1 MQLDKLTLKSQEALQ
16 EAQRIAHGYSHQEVD
31 CEHLLLAL
39 LGQNES
45 LVPEL
50 LQKIGTPPAK
60 LQPDLEKELARR
72 HKVQGTSSSDV
83 YLSPNLKK
91 ALDAAQS
98 EAGKLK
104 DDYVSTEHL
113 LLGLLAEGGAS
124 LKQIF
129 KTHGLK
135 RDTVLKALAGLR
147 GNQRVTDENPE
158 AKFQALDKYGRDL
171 TALARQGKID
181 PVIGRDEEIRRVM
194 QVLTR
199 RTKNNPVLIGEPG
212 VGKTAIAEGLARR
225 IVSGDVPE
233 SLKNK
238 RLIAMDLSAMIAGAK
253 YRGEFEDRLKAFLK
267 EIVASEGKIILFID
281 ELHTIVGAGAAEGA
295 TDAANILKPQLAR
308 GELRCIGATTLDEYR
323 KHIEKDPALE
333 RRFQPVMVEEPTVEA
348 TIAILRGLKERYE
361 VHHGVRIQDSA
372 LVAAATLSNRYITD
386 RFLPDKA
393 IDLVDEAAS
402 RIKMELDSK
411 PTELDQL
418 DRQILQLEIERTS
431 LAKEKDAASKE
442 RLKLIDKET
451 ANLKDK
457 SKALTAQW
465 QNEKAGVNA
474 VSVVQSQL
482 EQARLE
488 LEQVRRRGDLD
499 KAAEI
504 QYGKIP
510 ELEKK
515 LATVSAALESS
526 GDASSPKVD
535 AAPPPQEGGSS
546 APAAGGF
553 QEKATGASPLPF
565 VGFDPK
571 APVGFLRSGKLP
583 HWRQDGVTYFV
594 TWRTEDSMPKERV
607 DTWFA
612 ERESWLK
619 QHPEPWDTKTEEE
632 YYRLFPD
639 RWEKW
644 LDENHGECLLSRPDL
659 RKIVEDVLR
668 HDDGVE
674 YRLKDFVVM
683 PNHVHALV
691 TPLGKNTLSE
701 AMQEWKSVSAHRI
714 NKALGRKGEFWQK
727 EYFDHIVRSAE
738 QLEKLKRYIQNNPLA
753 LPERLRGGSGDASSP
768 KGGGDAPV
776 AANNATQRDEGVAAT
791 LRDGASRLRLLRQ
804 EVTDE
809 DIARVVAS
817 WTHIPV
823 SRMLEGERQKLVKME
838 ERLAQRVIGQREA
851 IKAVSDAVRRA
862 RSGLQDPNRPIG
874 SFIFLGP
881 TGVGKTETA
890 RALAEFLFDDENA
903 MIRIDMSEYMEKH
916 TVSRL
921 IGAPPGYVGYEE
933 GGQLSEAVRRRPYSV
948 VLFDEIEKAHHDVFN
963 VLLQVLD
970 DGRLTDGQGRTVDF
984 KNTIV
989 IMTSNLGSQIIQ
1001 ESLES
1006 RLQAESGRGA
1016 AGKPPKGGT
1025 PNELDDR
1032 IMAEL
1037 KRHFRPE
1044 FLNRVDDV
1052 IIFQSL
1058 DEEDLARI
1066 VDIQLARLGKRLEQQ
1081 QLTLDVDAAAKKLL
1095 AKEGY
1100 DPQFGARPLKRA
1112 VQERILN
1119 PLSMRLLEGE
1129 FKPGDKIKVTADGD
1143 GLIFKKK

>member
-1 MQLDKLTLKSQEALQ
+1 MQLDKLTLKSQEALTD
-16 EAQRIAHGYSHQEVD
+16 AQRLAREHSHQEMD
-31 CEHLLLAL
+31 GEHLLLAL
-39 LGQNES
+39 LGQSES

-50 LQKIGTPPAK
+50 LARIGVPPAQ

-72 HKVQGTSSSDV
+72 HKIQGGNDP
-83 YLSPNLKK
+83 YAGRDLQK

-113 LLGLLAEGGAS
+113 LLGLLDEASPS
-124 LKQIF
+124 LKKIF
-129 KTHGLK
+129 TAHNLK
-135 RDTVLKALAGLR
+135 RDAVLKALAELR
-147 GNQRVTDENPE
+147 GNQRVTDQQPE
-158 AKFQALDKYGRDL
+158 GKFQALEKYGRDL

-238 RLIAMDLSAMIAGAK
+238 RLVAMDLSAMIAGAK

-267 EIVASEGKIILFID
+267 EITASEGKIILFID

-295 TDAANILKPQLAR
+295 TDAANIMKPQLAR
-308 GELRCIGATTLDEYR
+308 GELRCVGATTLDEYR

-333 RRFQPVMVEEPTVEA
+333 RRFQPVQVNEPTVEA

-361 VHHGVRIQDSA
+361 VHHGVRIQDAA
-372 LVAAATLSNRYITD
+372 LVAAATLSHRYITD

-442 RLKLIDKET
+442 RLKIIDKAV

-465 QNEKAGVNA
+465 QNEKTAVNA
-474 VSVVQSQL
+474 VSIVQSQL
-482 EQARLE
+482 EQAKIE
-488 LEQVRRRGDLD
+488 LEKAQRAGDLS
-499 KAAEI
+499 KSAEV

-510 ELEKK
+510 DLEKK
-515 LATVSAALESS
+515 LAKMESAA
-526 GDASSPKVD
+526 DASP
-535 AAPPPQEGGSS
+535 
-546 APAAGGF
+546 
-553 QEKATGASPLPF
+553 
-565 VGFDPK
+565 
-571 APVGFLRSGKLP
+571 
-583 HWRQDGVTYFV
+583 
-594 TWRTEDSMPKERV
+594 
-607 DTWFA
+607 
-612 ERESWLK
+612 
-619 QHPEPWDTKTEEE
+619 
-632 YYRLFPD
+632 
-639 RWEKW
+639 
-644 LDENHGECLLSRPDL
+644 
-659 RKIVEDVLR
+659 
-668 HDDGVE
+668 
-674 YRLKDFVVM
+674 
-683 PNHVHALV
+683 
-691 TPLGKNTLSE
+691 
-701 AMQEWKSVSAHRI
+701 SV
-714 NKALGRKGEFWQK
+714 
-727 EYFDHIVRSAE
+727 
-738 QLEKLKRYIQNNPLA
+738 
-753 LPERLRGGSGDASSP
+753 
-768 KGGGDAPV
+768 KGG
-776 AANNATQRDEGVAAT
+776 NARPT
-791 LRDGASRLRLLRQ
+791 LLRQ

-809 DIARVVAS
+809 DIAKVVAA

-823 SRMLEGERQKLVKME
+823 SRMLEGEREKLLKME
-838 ERLAQRVIGQREA
+838 DRLQLRIIGQKQA
-851 IKAVSDAVRRA
+851 ITAVSNAVRRS

-890 RALAEFLFDDENA
+890 RALAEFLFDDESA

-916 TVSRL
+916 TVARL

-933 GGQLSEAVRRRPYSV
+933 GGQLSEAVRRKPYSV
-948 VLFDEIEKAHHDVFN
+948 ILFDEIEKAHSDVFN

-989 IMTSNLGSQIIQ
+989 IMTSNLGSPIIQ
-1001 ESLES
+1001 EYFMDGHTDKSAH
-1006 RLQAESGRGA
+1006 QAMED
-1016 AGKPPKGGT
+1016 KV
-1025 PNELDDR
+1025 L
-1032 IMAEL
+1032 AEL
-1037 KRHFRPE
+1037 KKHFRPE

-1058 DEEDLARI
+1058 DESEIARI
-1066 VDIQLARLGKRLEQQ
+1066 VEIQLGRLEQRLAQ
-1081 QLTLDVDAAAKKLL
+1081 QNLTLDVDAAAKKLL
-1095 AKEGY
+1095 ASEGY

-1112 VQERILN
+1112 IQEHLLD
-1119 PLSMRLLEGE
+1119 PLATKLLAGE
-1129 FKPGDKIKVTADGD
+1129 YKPGDKIKVTVKDD
-1143 GLIFKKK
+1143 ELVFSKK

>member
-1 MQLDKLTLKSQEALQ
+1 MQPEKLTLKSQEALQ
-16 EAQRIAHGYSHQEVD
+16 AAQQLAREYSHQEMD
-31 CEHLLLAL
+31 GEHLALAL
-39 LGQNES
+39 IAQPES
-45 LVPEL
+45 LIPDLLERIGVPVARL
-50 LQKIGTPPAK
+50 K
-60 LQPDLEKELARR
+60 PDLEAELARR
-72 HKVQGTSSSDV
+72 HKVQGGGEVYAGSD
-83 YLSPNLKK
+83 LRKSLE
-91 ALDAAQS
+91 AAQT
-98 EAGKLK
+98 EATKLK

-113 LLGLLAEGGAS
+113 LLGLLDGGGTS
-124 LKQIF
+124 LKKIF
-129 KTHGLK
+129 AKHGLK
-135 RDTVLKALAGLR
+135 RDAVLKTLAELR

-158 AKFQALDKYGRDL
+158 AKFQALEKYGRDL

-225 IVSGDVPE
+225 IVSGDVPV

-238 RLIAMDLSAMIAGAK
+238 QLVAMDLGAMIAGAK

-267 EIVASEGKIILFID
+267 EIVASQGKVILFID

-295 TDAANILKPQLAR
+295 TDAANIMKPQLAR

-333 RRFQPVMVEEPTVEA
+333 RRFQPVIVAEPTVEA

-372 LVAAATLSNRYITD
+372 LVAAATLSHRYITD

-418 DRQILQLEIERTS
+418 DRQILQLEIERAS

-442 RLKLIDKET
+442 RLKLLDRELADLKEK
-451 ANLKDK
+451 AR
-457 SKALTAQW
+457 ALTAQW
-465 QNEKAGVNA
+465 QNEKTAVNA

-482 EQARLE
+482 EQAKLE
-488 LEQVRRRGDLD
+488 LEQAQRKGDLNL
-499 KAAEI
+499 AAQI

-510 ELEKK
+510 DLEKK
-515 LATVSAALESS
+515 LAAI
-526 GDASSPKVD
+526 
-535 AAPPPQEGGSS
+535 
-546 APAAGGF
+546 
-553 QEKATGASPLPF
+553 EKQSVKT
-565 VGFDPK
+565 
-571 APVGFLRSGKLP
+571 
-583 HWRQDGVTYFV
+583 T
-594 TWRTEDSMPKERV
+594 RTS
-607 DTWFA
+607 
-612 ERESWLK
+612 
-619 QHPEPWDTKTEEE
+619 
-632 YYRLFPD
+632 
-639 RWEKW
+639 
-644 LDENHGECLLSRPDL
+644 
-659 RKIVEDVLR
+659 
-668 HDDGVE
+668 
-674 YRLKDFVVM
+674 
-683 PNHVHALV
+683 
-691 TPLGKNTLSE
+691 
-701 AMQEWKSVSAHRI
+701 
-714 NKALGRKGEFWQK
+714 
-727 EYFDHIVRSAE
+727 
-738 QLEKLKRYIQNNPLA
+738 
-753 LPERLRGGSGDASSP
+753 
-768 KGGGDAPV
+768 
-776 AANNATQRDEGVAAT
+776 
-791 LRDGASRLRLLRQ
+791 LLRQ

-809 DIARVVAS
+809 DIARVVAA

-838 ERLAQRVIGQREA
+838 ERLAQRVIGQKEA
-851 IKAVSDAVRRA
+851 LKAVSDAVRRA

-903 MIRIDMSEYMEKH
+903 MVRLDMSEYMEKFS
-916 TVSRL
+916 VQRL

-948 VLFDEIEKAHHDVFN
+948 VLFDEIEKAHPDVFN

-989 IMTSNLGSQIIQ
+989 IMTSNLGSPIIQ
-1001 ESLES
+1001 EYFME
-1006 RLQAESGRGA
+1006 
-1016 AGKPPKGGT
+1016 GKNSASAKMTMEDRVKG
-1025 PNELDDR
+1025 ELR
-1032 IMAEL
+1032 
-1037 KRHFRPE
+1037 KHFRPE
-1044 FLNRVDDV
+1044 FLNRVDDT

-1058 DEEDLARI
+1058 DEEELSKI
-1066 VDIQLARLGKRLEQQ
+1066 VEIQIAHLEKRLAQQ
-1081 QLTLDVDAAAKKLL
+1081 NLTLSVDAGAKKLL
-1095 AKEGY
+1095 AREGY

-1112 VQERILN
+1112 VQEQLLN

-1129 FKPGDKIKVTADGD
+1129 FKPGDKIKVSANNDK
-1143 GLIFKKK
+1143 LVFAKK